1 MIGDK
6 ALIRMRLAHKR
17 PKAVWVWVGI
27 TDLPW
32 ASSWHL
38 YSDLWA
44 HPEIVIEPKDNI
56 KSLDLRF
63 LTGLQVHI
71 DGNDTTDRMF
81 AAHVACMKAGAK
93 QVFTLHDGELI
104 YDQGEEIGVS

>member
-6 ALIRMRLAHKR
+6 ALICMRLAHKR
-17 PKAVWVWVGI
+17 PKAVWLWVGI
-27 TDLPW
+27 TQLDW
-32 ASSWHL
+32 AASWHL
-38 YSDLWA
+38 YNDLWA